1 MQSISKMKF
10 VFTFFLFFLISA
22 CFCTVAVSQGKNS
35 VRAYVIDSPRFELF
49 AFCDIKTAFQDG
61 TFGIHHYDTGISFGV
76 KF

>member
-1 MQSISKMKF
+1 M
-10 VFTFFLFFLISA
+10 
-22 CFCTVAVSQGKNS
+22 AVSQGKNS